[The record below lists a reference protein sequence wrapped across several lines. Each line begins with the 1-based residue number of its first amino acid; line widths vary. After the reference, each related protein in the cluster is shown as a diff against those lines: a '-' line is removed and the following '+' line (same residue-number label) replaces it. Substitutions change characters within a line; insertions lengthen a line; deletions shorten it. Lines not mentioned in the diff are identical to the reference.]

1 MGWLWNLF
9 RKPELPRLEIKDA
22 EGDPVLI
29 RYWSSLVGRDLSNHT
44 FVNAIFSGLDLSDA
58 NCHSTKFIGCKFVGA
73 KLRQT
78 DLRSAVLNFCDL
90 SSADL
95 TGARVNQADLLSTS
109 FGDKAHRADLTRV
122 EGLGEALIDKHELVH
137 KGKFDTLRGRRNE
150 DMPLSRAVRKA
161 RKEFHASQPLRP
173 RSLLVLG
180 DPMGPNQR
188 YEHAPVPAK
197 WDSTGQNSRLLREHL
212 AKRRKQEAA

>member
-9 RKPELPRLEIKDA
+9 RKPELPRFEIKDA

-73 KLRQT
+73 KLRQI

-90 SSADL
+90 SDADL
-95 TGARVNQADLLSTS
+95 TGARINQADLLSTS
-109 FGDKAHRADLTRV
+109 FGDKVHRTEMVRV
-122 EGLGEALIDKHELVH
+122 EGLDEALIDKHELVH
-137 KGKFDTLRGRRNE
+137 RGKFDTRRGHRNK
-150 DMPLSRAVRKA
+150 DIPTSRALRKA
-161 RKEFHASQPLRP
+161 RIKFCAEQPLRP
-173 RSLLVLG
+173 RCLLVLG
-180 DPMGPNQR
+180 DPLGVGVHGQ
-188 YEHAPVPAK
+188 YVQAPKPRKRQQWLVDAV
-197 WDSTGQNSRLLREHL
+197 SAIRERRLSP
-212 AKRRKQEAA
+212 

>member
-1 MGWLWNLF
+1 MNWFSKLF
-9 RKPELPRLEIKDA
+9 RAPELPRFEIKDT
-22 EGDPVLI
+22 EGNTIFTRP
-29 RYWSSLVGRDLSNHT
+29 WSCLVGRDLSNQV
-44 FVNAIFSGLDLSDA
+44 FINAIFSGMDLSDA
-58 NCHSTKFIGCKFVGA
+58 NFRGAKLIGCKFVGA
-73 KLRQT
+73 KLRQA
-78 DLRSAVLNFCDL
+78 DLTGAVLNFCDL

-95 TGARVNQADLLSTS
+95 TGARIHQADLLSTS

-137 KGKFDTLRGRRNE
+137 KGKFDTRRGRRNK
-150 DMPLSRAVRKA
+150 DIPLSRAVRKA

-188 YEHAPVPAK
+188 YEHALVPAK